1 MYRIPRLK
9 RTVLFIFILLLAAC
23 ESEPP
28 QQLLGGERTLLVLS
42 RNSPT
47 SYYLDRD
54 QPAGLEHDLVQ
65 SFAKARGYKVRF
77 ELVDTTDEIIQR
89 LQDGTADMGAAG
101 LSLTANRSEQ
111 LLAGPAYQQVRQ
123 QLVCRRGGPRPKK
136 TEELVAV
143 KIQVASNSSYVDR
156 LNSLKI
162 QYPDLSWQEV
172 DEVSTEDL
180 LWRVWMKKTD
190 CTVADSN
197 ITAINRRYYPELVVR
212 FDMNQPESLVWYFP
226 ATHKQLRQDVN
237 NWMESYLSGDAFAQ
251 LIERYTGFIESY
263 DYVDNRKF
271 IRNIRKVLP
280 RYTEMFESAAEKYR
294 LDWQLLAAQAYQES
308 HWEPSARSPTGVRGM
323 MMLTLPTAR
332 ELGVKSRLDPAQS
345 IEGGA
350 KYLSKLYKRLPDE
363 VTEPDRTWFALAAYN
378 VGMGHLWDARKL
390 ARMQGL
396 NPDLWK
402 DVKIVFPL
410 MTRKQ
415 YYLKLKYG
423 YARGHEPVRYVQRI
437 RNFYDILVMNRE
449 EL

>member
-1 MYRIPRLK
+1 MDYVPGLK
-9 RTVLFIFILLLAAC
+9 KTVLFLFILLLTAC

-28 QQLLGGERTLLVLS
+28 QKLVGGERTLLVLS

-65 SFAKARGYKVRF
+65 SFARARNYKVRF
-77 ELVDTTDEIIQR
+77 ELVDTTAEIIQR
-89 LQDGTADMGAAG
+89 LQDGKADMAAAG
-101 LSLTANRSEQ
+101 LSLTAGRTRQ
-111 LLAGPAYQQVRQ
+111 LLAGPAYQQVTQ
-123 QLVCRRGGPRPKK
+123 QLVCRRGGPRPNKV
-136 TEELVAV
+136 EQLVGV

-156 LNSLKI
+156 LNSLKKEHP
-162 QYPDLSWQEV
+162 QLSWQEV

-190 CTVADSN
+190 CTLSDSN
-197 ITAINRRYYPELVVR
+197 ITEINRRYFPELVVR
-212 FDMNQPESLVWYFP
+212 FDINQPESLVWYFP
-226 ATHKQLRQDVN
+226 ATHNLLKEDVSS
-237 NWMESYLSGDAFAQ
+237 WMKKYLPSDAFAQ
-251 LIERYTGFIESY
+251 LIERYTGFLESY

-271 IRNIRKVLP
+271 IRKVKKVLP
-280 RYTEMFESAAEKYR
+280 RYAKMFETTAEKYN

-308 HWEPSARSPTGVRGM
+308 HWKPRAKSPTGVRGM

-332 ELGVKSRLDPAQS
+332 ELGVKSRLDPVQS

-350 KYLSKLYKRLPDE
+350 KYLSKLHKRLPDE
-363 VTEPDRTWFALAAYN
+363 VSEPDRTWFALAAYN

-402 DVKIVFPL
+402 DIKTVFPL

-437 RNFYDILVMNRE
+437 RNYYDIMVMYKDD
-449 EL
+449 L

>member
-1 MYRIPRLK
+1 MNRVHDLK
-9 RTVLFIFILLLAAC
+9 KTALVLFILLLTAC

-28 QQLLGGERTLLVLS
+28 QKLVGGERTLLVLS

-65 SFAKARGYKVRF
+65 SFARARGYKVRF
-77 ELVDTTDEIIQR
+77 ELVETTTEIIQR
-89 LQDGTADMGAAG
+89 LLDGKADMAAAG
-101 LSLTANRSEQ
+101 LSLTEGRTRQ
-111 LLAGPAYQQVRQ
+111 LLAGPAYQKVTQ
-123 QLVCRRGGPRPKK
+123 QLVCRRGGPRPDNV
-136 TEELVAV
+136 EQLAGV

-156 LNSLKI
+156 LKSLKTE
-162 QYPDLSWQEV
+162 YPQLSWQEV
-172 DEVSTEDL
+172 SEVSTEDL

-190 CTVADSN
+190 CTVSDSN
-197 ITAINRRYYPELVVR
+197 ITEINRRYFPELVVR
-212 FDMNQPESLVWYFP
+212 FDINQPESLVWYFP
-226 ATHKQLRQDVN
+226 ARHKTLREDVN
-237 NWMESYLSGDAFAQ
+237 SWMKSYLPGDAFAQ
-251 LIERYTGFIESY
+251 LIERYTGFLETY

-271 IRNIRKVLP
+271 VRKIKKVLP
-280 RYTEMFESAAEKYR
+280 RYVKMFKTTAEKYG

-308 HWEPSARSPTGVRGM
+308 HWKPRARSPTGVRGM

-332 ELGVKSRLDPAQS
+332 ELGIKSRLDPAQS

-350 KYLSKLYKRLPDE
+350 KYLSRLYKRLPKE
-363 VTEPDRTWFALAAYN
+363 VSEPDRTWFALAAYN
-378 VGMGHLWDARKL
+378 IGMGHLWDARKL

-402 DVKIVFPL
+402 DIKKVFPL
-410 MTRKQ
+410 LTRKQ

-437 RNFYDILVMNRE
+437 RNFHDILAMYKE
-449 EL
+449 AL